1 MFLMKAI
8 HFQLPG
14 LWIQRSHITPD
25 FQAQLMGNQRS
36 LASTNSNTS
45 NLTCV
50 YDRLKFGQQHY
61 KADMFTFT
69 DQAGGNSCNH
79 GECCSESSNVDR
91 GNEFGLKPMNCPG
104 HCIMFK
110 SVTRSYRDLP
120 LRYAEFSPLHRNE
133 IAGSLSGLTRVR
145 RFAQDD
151 AHIFC
156 GREHIETEIKQCLE
170 MMRTIYNHVGF
181 SYSLRLSTRPSSCVL

>member
-1 MFLMKAI
+1 ML
-8 HFQLPG
+8 
-14 LWIQRSHITPD
+14 SH
-25 FQAQLMGNQRS
+25 
-36 LASTNSNTS
+36 
-45 NLTCV
+45 
-50 YDRLKFGQQHY
+50 QHY

-69 DQAGGNSCNH
+69 DAEVGGNTCNH
-79 GECCSESSNVDR
+79 VSCSSDSAHTDS

-120 LRYAEFSPLHRNE
+120 LRLAEFSPLHRNE

-156 GREHIETEIKQCLE
+156 GREHIEAEIKQCLE
-170 MMRTIYNHVGF
+170 MMRTIYNHVDF
-181 SYSLRLSTRPSSCVL
+181 AFSLRLSTRPSSCVPWEASNSLAFRFLEHFLQVHGRFG

>member
-1 MFLMKAI
+1 MYV
-8 HFQLPG
+8 
-14 LWIQRSHITPD
+14 R
-25 FQAQLMGNQRS
+25 
-36 LASTNSNTS
+36 
-45 NLTCV
+45 LT
-50 YDRLKFGQQHY
+50 FSQQHY

-69 DQAGGNSCNH
+69 DQAGGIVCNH
-79 GECCSESSNVDR
+79 GECTSDSANADSS
-91 GNEFGLKPMNCPG
+91 NEFGLKPMNCPG

-181 SYSLRLSTRPSSCVL
+181 SYSLRLSTRPSSCVSYFLNPT

>member
-1 MFLMKAI
+1 
-8 HFQLPG
+8 
-14 LWIQRSHITPD
+14 
-25 FQAQLMGNQRS
+25 
-36 LASTNSNTS
+36 
-45 NLTCV
+45 
-50 YDRLKFGQQHY
+50 
-61 KADMFTFT
+61 MFTFT
-69 DQAGGNSCNH
+69 DAGVGASSCNH
-79 GECCSESSNVDR
+79 SSCCDDSEHSN
-91 GNEFGLKPMNCPG
+91 GGIEFGLKPMNCPG

-120 LRYAEFSPLHRNE
+120 LRLAEFSPLHRNE

-170 MMRTIYNHVGF
+170 MMKTIYSHVDF
-181 SYSLRLSTRPSSCVL
+181 LFSLRLSTRPVAYVPCKPFSSSLCIPDLF

>member
-1 MFLMKAI
+1 MLY
-8 HFQLPG
+8 L
-14 LWIQRSHITPD
+14 
-25 FQAQLMGNQRS
+25 
-36 LASTNSNTS
+36 
-45 NLTCV
+45 
-50 YDRLKFGQQHY
+50 QHY

-69 DQAGGNSCNH
+69 DSGNSCSTCDH
-79 GECCSESSNVDR
+79 GNCSSDSAISDS

-120 LRYAEFSPLHRNE
+120 IRFAEFSALHRNE

-156 GREHIETEIKQCLE
+156 GREHIETEIRQCLE
-170 MMRTIYNHVGF
+170 MMRTIYNHVDF
-181 SYSLRLSTRPSSCVL
+181 SYSLRLSTRPSS